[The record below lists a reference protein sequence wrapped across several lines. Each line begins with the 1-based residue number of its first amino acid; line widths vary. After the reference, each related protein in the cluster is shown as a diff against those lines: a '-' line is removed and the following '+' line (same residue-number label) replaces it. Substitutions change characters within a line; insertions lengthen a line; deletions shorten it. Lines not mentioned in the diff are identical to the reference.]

1 MNFATLTIAL
11 CMSLSATQV
20 MAQDVAVPSQE
31 QRRGMS
37 YEEYSSV
44 RENMRL
50 RMEKMQET
58 KRKQEALR
66 EPDSDEK
73 TGRTGADSTYGQG
86 YDTRNR
92 SESAA
97 AGRPE
102 RPERVERPARIERF
116 NRGDMGRR

>member
-1 MNFATLTIAL
+1 MNFANLTIAL
-11 CMSLSATQV
+11 CMSLGATHA

-73 TGRTGADSTYGQG
+73 TGHTGTDSTYGQG

-92 SESAA
+92 SDAMA
-97 AGRPE
+97 VG

>member
-11 CMSLSATQV
+11 CMSLSATHV

-50 RMEKMQET
+50 RMEKMQEA
-58 KRKQEALR
+58 KRKQEASR
-66 EPDSDEK
+66 EPSAVEEPVQLVPDS
-73 TGRTGADSTYGQG
+73 AYGQG

-92 SESAA
+92 SDA

-102 RPERVERPARIERF
+102 RPERIERPARIERF